1 MTLIHICG
9 IRHSFRVSYS
19 EKAAATG
26 FRESRVVLQ
35 VLLRWA
41 TQRGRTVMPK
51 SVTPERIRENFHLD
65 FEIPDHLM
73 AVLDGLSSRVCQK
86 YAWNPE
92 NVL

>member
-9 IRHSFRVSYS
+9 IRPSFRVSYS
-19 EKAAATG
+19 EKAATTG
-26 FRESRVVLQ
+26 FCGRCVVLQ

-65 FEIPDHLM
+65 FVIPDHLM

>member
-1 MTLIHICG
+1 MAFG
-9 IRHSFRVSYS
+9 IPLENHTPRRPLLQASV
-19 EKAAATG
+19 
-26 FRESRVVLQ
+26 RVVLQ